1 MKKQRENA
9 EDDYVE
15 LSPEKACEILKN
27 IFRECGIEPPVDCE
41 RYFKKIDRLSE

>member
-15 LSPEKACEILKN
+15 LSPEKA

>member
-15 LSPEKACEILKN
+15 LSPEKACEILKY
-27 IFRECGIEPPVDCE
+27 ISGMWYRTTS
-41 RYFKKIDRLSE
+41 RL